1 MNTPAPI
8 GSSERIESIDVIRG
22 IALLGIFIMNTPYF
36 GTSIFAGADG
46 SHLFNAS
53 YDRIAADARDL
64 LFSGKF
70 NSMFSA
76 LFAIGFTIQYSR
88 LQAADPSRATAI
100 YVRRLLVL
108 LGFGIIHGYFIWI
121 GDILH
126 TYALLGL
133 VLVLGFNR
141 LSDRWVWVAF
151 ALTMVVPP
159 IINLSRLPLMTPVYM
174 QHELEVMK
182 AFEAST
188 NQAFGHG
195 TFLQMMRE
203 NMRVFEFGYL
213 DAMSLPSTLNSYFMI
228 ASTMLLGLLAGR
240 HRWIQRAA
248 EFRPLLQRFLWISL
262 AVGLALGGIFTLC
275 FELYQPLKIQWTDF
289 VGGFSYRLCRLVL
302 TFFYVCGILL
312 LLQSPVWKPRLS
324 CFALTGRMALSNYLL
339 QTAVGLTVFYGWGF
353 GLWNQVGP
361 LLTMVCAIAF
371 YFIVQVPLSRWW
383 LASHRFGPM
392 EWLWRA
398 LTYGRLPRGEPLP
411 AR

>member
-1 MNTPAPI
+1 MNTAAPI

-36 GTSIFAGADG
+36 STSMFAGVDG
-46 SHLFNAS
+46 THLFNAT
-53 YDRIAADARDL
+53 YDRVAADARDL

-88 LQAADPSRATAI
+88 LQQADPAHATGI

-141 LSDRWVWVAF
+141 LKDRWVWVAF
-151 ALTMVVPP
+151 ALTMIVPP
-159 IINLSRLPLMTPVYM
+159 IINLSRLPLMTPAFM
-174 QHELEVMK
+174 QHQLDVMK
-182 AFEAST
+182 AYEAST

-195 TFLQMMRE
+195 SFLQMVRE

-213 DAMSLPSTLNSYFMI
+213 DPLALPSTINNYLLI

-240 HRWIQRAA
+240 HRLIQRAS
-248 EFRPLLQRFLWISL
+248 EFQPTLWRLLWISL
-262 AVGLALGGIFTLC
+262 AVGLVLGGFFTWC
-275 FELYQPLKIQWTDF
+275 FEQFQPLKIQWTDF
-289 VGGFSYRLCRLVL
+289 AGGMAYRLCRLTL
-302 TFFYVCGILL
+302 TLFYVCAILL
-312 LLQSPVWKPRLS
+312 LLQKPRWKQRLS

-353 GLWNQVGP
+353 GLWNRVGP
-361 LLTMVCAIAF
+361 LLVLVGAVAF
-371 YFIVQVPLSRWW
+371 YFAVQVPLSRWW
-383 LASHRFGPM
+383 LARRRFGPM

-398 LTYGRLPRGEPLP
+398 LTYGRMP
-411 AR
+411 